1 VFKPAVRSRCFVE
14 VAAGAWLSQGEAAA
28 DFTPRG
34 QEFQHSIPLVS
45 GEYLGKSLGG
55 LVLTPFRRLITPVWP
70 QEWCPEPRRLDAHA
84 TRRFAMKTNGLIST
98 SGCLGLTCLKWRT
111 DGELSAF
118 DLRQVLVRL
127 ARVDRHVAA
136 IWGNSLDLE
145 PCPAIS

>member
-1 VFKPAVRSRCFVE
+1 
-14 VAAGAWLSQGEAAA
+14 
-28 DFTPRG
+28 
-34 QEFQHSIPLVS
+34 
-45 GEYLGKSLGG
+45 
-55 LVLTPFRRLITPVWP
+55 
-70 QEWCPEPRRLDAHA
+70 
-84 TRRFAMKTNGLIST
+84 MKTNGSIST